1 MKVID
6 TTIATIFCCC
16 FLFSIPIEAQKKSKK
31 ADETYNDFGYKSSI
45 SLYENKEVINLEE
58 MVKIANAYRLNHDTE
73 NAEFWY
79 SQVAGKTSDPQD
91 VFYYAQALQ
100 SNGNYDQ
107 AKNYYLKYDSLVGS
121 SEGADQ
127 RGKFLAEAID
137 RMNDFQHTEVE
148 IKNEKLIN
156 TDKLDFSP
164 AYFKEGIIFVSTRES
179 TAQDSDL
186 KDIWIDDNFMG
197 LFYAK
202 RNDNDDLHKAEEFS
216 LDLNTKFHEGP
227 VCFSKNGERI
237 YFTRNHFNK
246 NKRVDNKDGIMRLQ
260 IYTASKEGN
269 DWGEPYELPFNTKEF
284 EEAHPAISPDG
295 KFLYFASDRTGGKGG
310 MDLYVSEF
318 KDGKWGDPKN
328 LGDQINTPG
337 NEVFPFVHDDGTMYF
352 ASNGWGGL
360 GGLDIFSTTVDDEG
374 TWDKAFNIGTPFNSK
389 KDDFGFVLNLL
400 GTEGYLT
407 SARAGGSGQDD
418 IYSFRMPLNATA
430 KKKVPQTTKVKICAY
445 EEGTDDRLSDV
456 QFKVIE
462 KKRDLSTASMNADL
476 AMLLEQTEKKNEYL
490 LKFRKDEN
498 EEEMVTTLHNTD
510 EKGEFEATLKKDKMY
525 VLIATKNGYAIAE
538 ETLDGEKFIGIDD
551 YQFCMPLKSKDCMSM
566 NGIVKNKKYGNLI
579 PGATVTMMNLCTG
592 DEVVV
597 TADTEG
603 AFSFPCIPCDCDF
616 VLKGE
621 KNNLSP
627 GFSKE
632 NTKNENCIIDK
643 DLYTEL
649 LLAPDDEKLE
659 AMFEGTKLE
668 VGAKIELKNIYYDF
682 DQYYIRHDAK
692 DDLENIVRLMH
703 QYPSMVIE
711 LSSHTDARATEKY
724 NNKLSQNR
732 ANAAVDYIVSRG
744 ISRERLVPMGYGERQ
759 LRNRCAD
766 FVDCTEEEHQNN
778 RRTEVK
784 VLRFDQKDIKV
795 DHIDNAPETIDPAN
809 PTRKFRWN

>member
-1 MKVID
+1 M
-6 TTIATIFCCC
+6 
-16 FLFSIPIEAQKKSKK
+16 
-31 ADETYNDFGYKSSI
+31 YK
-45 SLYENKEVINLEE
+45 
-58 MVKIANAYRLNHDTE
+58 R
-73 NAEFWY
+73 
-79 SQVAGKTSDPQD
+79 Q
-91 VFYYAQALQ
+91 
-100 SNGNYDQ
+100 
-107 AKNYYLKYDSLVGS
+107 
-121 SEGADQ
+121 
-127 RGKFLAEAID
+127 
-137 RMNDFQHTEVE
+137 
-148 IKNEKLIN
+148 
-156 TDKLDFSP
+156 
-164 AYFKEGIIFVSTRES
+164 
-179 TAQDSDL
+179 
-186 KDIWIDDNFMG
+186 
-197 LFYAK
+197 
-202 RNDNDDLHKAEEFS
+202 
-216 LDLNTKFHEGP
+216 
-227 VCFSKNGERI
+227 
-237 YFTRNHFNK
+237 
-246 NKRVDNKDGIMRLQ
+246 
-260 IYTASKEGN
+260 
-269 DWGEPYELPFNTKEF
+269 
-284 EEAHPAISPDG
+284 
-295 KFLYFASDRTGGKGG
+295 
-310 MDLYVSEF
+310 
-318 KDGKWGDPKN
+318 
-328 LGDQINTPG
+328 
-337 NEVFPFVHDDGTMYF
+337 
-352 ASNGWGGL
+352 
-360 GGLDIFSTTVDDEG
+360 
-374 TWDKAFNIGTPFNSK
+374 
-389 KDDFGFVLNLL
+389 DFGFVLNLL

-682 DQYYIRHDAK
+682 DQYYIVTMPKMILR
-692 DDLENIVRLMH
+692 I
-703 QYPSMVIE
+703 
-711 LSSHTDARATEKY
+711 LSA
-724 NNKLSQNR
+724 
-732 ANAAVDYIVSRG
+732 
-744 ISRERLVPMGYGERQ
+744 
-759 LRNRCAD
+759 
-766 FVDCTEEEHQNN
+766 
-778 RRTEVK
+778 
-784 VLRFDQKDIKV
+784 
-795 DHIDNAPETIDPAN
+795 
-809 PTRKFRWN
+809 